1 MYILRPMKNNNG
13 KLANIVVSYI
23 NLGSYFY
30 PVLCGA
36 LGGAWQNNVLTSLYE
51 LFYITGLGAK
61 KISHKKFILA
71 SPLSNLI
78 Y

>member
-1 MYILRPMKNNNG
+1 MAGLMRPPTWKMPSCSNPVTYVICRYLGELNMYILRPMKYNNG

-36 LGGAWQNNVLTSLYE
+36 LGGA
-51 LFYITGLGAK
+51 
-61 KISHKKFILA
+61 
-71 SPLSNLI
+71 
-78 Y
+78 

>member
-1 MYILRPMKNNNG
+1 MCILHPMKNNNG

-36 LGGAWQNNVLTSLYE
+36 LGGA
-51 LFYITGLGAK
+51 
-61 KISHKKFILA
+61 
-71 SPLSNLI
+71 
-78 Y
+78 